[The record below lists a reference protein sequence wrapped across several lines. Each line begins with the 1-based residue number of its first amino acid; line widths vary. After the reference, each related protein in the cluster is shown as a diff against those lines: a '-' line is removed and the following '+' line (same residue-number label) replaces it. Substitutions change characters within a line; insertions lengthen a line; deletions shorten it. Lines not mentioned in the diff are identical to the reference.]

1 MRSFSRLR
9 QYCSHPE
16 VLPDRP
22 SKARDDAAALG
33 TLFHSLVQLR
43 VMSGAWDFDAPE
55 PVAGWLRRMAEV
67 WEVPDDVETEVA
79 CGIADEPLR
88 YQGVYEVVP
97 HVYIPSS
104 APVIPP
110 DIWRG
115 LTIEGQRQWQAPLL
129 TAGRADLVWEVN
141 GILHVCDL
149 KSGQSYLGPPDDV
162 RQLRAQGLA
171 LWLRGETRPR
181 AVKVGI
187 YYARLG
193 MFDWARL
200 SENPIN
206 DWYSSVKNAA
216 NRSTEPNP
224 GPHCLSCYS
233 RRECMANPER
243 KAA

>member
-1 MRSFSRLR
+1 VSAGAKFRSFSKLK
-9 QYCSHPE
+9 QFCNHME
-16 VLPDRP
+16 TLPDRP

-33 TLFHSLVQLR
+33 TLFHSMVQLR
-43 VMSGAWDFDAPE
+43 IMSGAWDFDAPE

-67 WEVPDDVETEVA
+67 WTPPDDVETEVA

-88 YQGVYEVVP
+88 YVGVTEPEP
-97 HVYIPSS
+97 HRYAAVDGS
-104 APVIPP
+104 
-110 DIWRG
+110 
-115 LTIEGQRQWQAPLL
+115 TLL
-129 TAGRADLVWEVN
+129 TAGRADLVWEAN

-233 RRECMANPER
+233 RRECSANPER